1 MMRSVWLIRPGS
13 PLSFFMR
20 GDKSLKFLMALGAIL
35 TFSYLINA
43 APAFDDLYLPNRFS
57 VLVSQYGYFKTIGVL
72 FSGMDLPNEY
82 RTYGLSRVLQF
93 LIWSVG
99 GDRSFL
105 FPLFIALSQLGTAIA
120 LLHLARERGVDE
132 PMSLAVATIWL
143 IAPFSLT
150 WAFHHYSYQIL
161 PFQIVVVTCWA
172 LGRVTTAPYRY
183 FLATLLGVACAL
195 SGEGILLTGPLALLF
210 IALASSDKARLRLS
224 IVAIAAMM
232 IALISHH
239 WFWSEFIQDTSH
251 AQRFEAT
258 IGSGV
263 VEKLPRILIPLASI
277 PKTGLMQ
284 LKEILL
290 SDFGLT
296 AILIGGLLGLAYW
309 WVTGGLSVAR
319 GASHTK
325 SPRSLAKYKLELNM
339 ALVFLGLAFS
349 YLLVYLALSF
359 WTGMLS
365 HVMPRRYGF
374 VPLTLLLI
382 AGMIGIAIVFDAALG
397 TKRLALAVFIGLI
410 AALAG
415 QLHLVAI
422 PAARA
427 ADSSL
432 ATLMK
437 EAGGLDKGHTK
448 TDKGV
453 LFFVA
458 SNAEY
463 QLAHGNPGTTGPRMD
478 GLGIQSL
485 LESPFGTYW
494 TAQHY
499 STFMLGF
506 RFASMPKSDIEA
518 GTIEVGGSPSPP
530 IGLGRIPS
538 EDVVVVANLGF
549 DENDPLGRNIRVFR
563 NFSEFEPHF
572 FGRQI
577 KRGFPAFVGAS
588 AFDEFVID
596 MGPVQQAALTN
607 LGAMPDKKFSESI
620 GPMGKTWIV
629 NYGLLAG
636 QDSVYSNPDVSGAL
650 QYYRTNRNSE
660 FTYGVT
666 FDDKGMYEVC
676 LDFWEQ
682 WGRRPGERVF
692 ELEVSW
698 DGIAWASVGTID
710 IASLNQNEPVSILLS
725 KTNPKVF
732 QFRMKKVAGSM
743 DIPMIQGLRI
753 HKL

>member
-1 MMRSVWLIRPGS
+1 MMLSVWLTKPDS
-13 PLSFFMR
+13 PLYFFIR
-20 GDKSLKFLMALGAIL
+20 GNKSLKFLCVLGVLLA
-35 TFSYLINA
+35 FSYLINA
-43 APAFDDLYLPNRFS
+43 APAFDDLYLPHRFS

-143 IAPFSLT
+143 ISPFSLS

-161 PFQIVVVTCWA
+161 PFQIVVVACWI

-183 FLATLLGVACAL
+183 FLATLLGIACAL

-224 IVAIAAMM
+224 IAAIAAMM

-251 AQRFEAT
+251 AQRFEAI
-258 IGSGV
+258 IGSGM

-277 PKTGLMQ
+277 PRTGLMSI
-284 LKEILL
+284 KEILS
-290 SDFGLT
+290 SDVGLT

-309 WVTGGLSVAR
+309 WVTGGLSAAR

-325 SPRSLAKYKLELNM
+325 SPRSLAKYKLEFNM

-349 YLLVYLALSF
+349 FLLVYLALSF

-382 AGMIGIAIVFDAALG
+382 AGMIGIAVAFDAALG
-397 TKRLALAVFIGLI
+397 AKRLALAVFIGLI

-432 ATLMK
+432 AMLMK

-453 LFFVA
+453 LFFVS

-463 QLAHGNPGTTGPRMD
+463 QLAHGNPGTSGPRMD

-506 RFASMPKSDIEA
+506 RFAAMPKSDIEV
-518 GTIEVGGSPSPP
+518 GTIEVGDSSPP
-530 IGLGRIPS
+530 IGPGRIPS
-538 EDVVVVANLGF
+538 EDVIVVANLGF
-549 DENDPLGRNIRVFR
+549 DEKDPLGRNIRVFR
-563 NFSEFEPHF
+563 NFAEFQPYY

-577 KRGFPAFVGAS
+577 KRNFPTFAAS
-588 AFDEFVID
+588 ALDEFVID
-596 MGPVQQAALTN
+596 MGFVHQVALTN
-607 LGAMPDKKFSESI
+607 PGAMPDKKFSESV
-620 GPMGKTWIV
+620 GPIGKTWIV
-629 NYGLLAG
+629 NYGLLVG

-666 FDDKGMYEVC
+666 FGDKGMYEVC

-698 DGIAWASVGTID
+698 DGIAWASVGRFD

-725 KTNPKVF
+725 KANPKVF

-743 DIPMIQGLRI
+743 DIPVIHGLII